1 MDEFKASFGADAPKV
16 FSAEGSAR
24 FLQAASQHNIT
35 VDVYLFMDGYD
46 GTPPSG
52 PWTPEKVM
60 EALAWFKGHEKG
72 VKLQA
77 KLSHYNTIE
86 PNYPRTVNVPP
97 DVFVD
102 LRVLY
107 TKVWDIRSAYSSL
120 PSYYQNQ
127 FKNEYTNFDS
137 GVIANQSIFV
147 TDATERLAY
156 QQQAEALRAQ
166 LGDVYARM
174 DFYFKVKAVVGTEPG
189 NGQVIEERA
198 DQQQSWLYG
207 FSVYTKSTAVVIHT
221 TELHYSDSWHI
232 GWREHTFEW
241 GPDQNYLIVGWQV
254 LSNWGD
260 GTNGSWWKAIDQILM
275 TSHGAVHVKSQ
286 YDRGCD
292 WTVRFYYVDAKDY
305 EFGS

>member
-1 MDEFKASFGADAPKV
+1 
-16 FSAEGSAR
+16 
-24 FLQAASQHNIT
+24 
-35 VDVYLFMDGYD
+35 
-46 GTPPSG
+46 
-52 PWTPEKVM
+52 M
-60 EALAWFKGHEKG
+60 EALAWFKDHEKG

-77 KLSHYNTIE
+77 KLSHYNTLD
-86 PNYPRTVNVPP
+86 PNYPRAISVPP

-127 FKNEYTNFDS
+127 FKDDYTNFDS
-137 GVIANQSIFV
+137 GIIAKQSILA

-156 QQQAEALRAQ
+156 QQKAETLRAQ
-166 LGDVYARM
+166 LADVYARM

-189 NGQVIEERA
+189 NRQEIEEKA
-198 DQQQSWLYG
+198 DGPQTWLYG
-207 FSVYTKSTAVVIHT
+207 YAVYTKSPAVVIHT
-221 TELHYSDSWHI
+221 TELHYSDVWHI

-254 LSNWGD
+254 FSNWGD

-305 EFGS
+305 EFTS